1 MNTRRTRPA
10 FAIVVGL
17 TTLFSTAAHGQSI
30 SSVKI
35 TNHNGQDY
43 DWQIDNLESYP
54 VKVRYKSA
62 GGGSF
67 VTTVTIPAKGQI
79 DSGVQADSDK
89 VTIVSVAKGQ

>member
-1 MNTRRTRPA
+1 MHTRRIRA
-10 FAIVVGL
+10 ACASAVGL
-17 TTLFSTAAHGQSI
+17 TILFSTAACGQST

-54 VKVRYKSA
+54 LKVRYRSA
-62 GGGSF
+62 NGGSF

-89 VTIVSVAKGQ
+89 VTIVSVAKSP

>member
-1 MNTRRTRPA
+1 MNTRRIGA
-10 FAIVVGL
+10 VLAIAVSF
-17 TTLFSTAAHGQSI
+17 TTLFSTVACGQSN
-30 SSVKI
+30 SSVKV

-54 VKVRYKSA
+54 LKVSYKSA
-62 GGGSF
+62 GTF

-79 DSGVQADSDK
+79 DSGVQADSSQ